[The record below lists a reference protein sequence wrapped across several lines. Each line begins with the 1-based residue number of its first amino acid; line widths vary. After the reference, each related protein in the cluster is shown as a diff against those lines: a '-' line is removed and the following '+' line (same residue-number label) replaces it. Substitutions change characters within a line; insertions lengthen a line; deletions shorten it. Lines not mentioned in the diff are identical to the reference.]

1 MNQSINLGASIDAIK
16 VAEQELGV
24 EFPDI
29 LKEIWLTKNG
39 GIEIPPDWEVY
50 PIFDPDNSQK
60 TSNSIVYENT
70 PGKGRW
76 GFEVMPA
83 DLIAIAAN
91 GTGNHL
97 VLRVVNGIV
106 LPDIM
111 NWNHETG
118 KVRKWSR
125 SLDHIL
131 KIAKSRVA
139 EIEKAR
145 MKAASKRR

>member
-1 MNQSINLGASIDAIK
+1 MNQPINLGASIDAIK
-16 VAEQELGV
+16 TAEQELGI
-24 EFPDI
+24 EFPGT

-39 GIEIPPDWEVY
+39 GLEIPPDWEIY
-50 PIFDPDNSQK
+50 PVFDPLNPRK
-60 TSNSIVYENT
+60 TANSIVYENT

-76 GFEVMPA
+76 GFDVMPA
-83 DLIAIAAN
+83 DLIAIGAN

-97 VLRVVNGIV
+97 VLRVANGLV
-106 LPDIM
+106 LPEIM

-131 KIAKSRVA
+131 VIAKTHVVI
-139 EIEKAR
+139 IEKAR
-145 MKAASKRR
+145 VKATSKRS